1 MNPFTRREALAAVTT
16 GLVALA
22 GCTGS
27 REVESEP
34 DPDEKPVDFEFQSA
48 RLATGEPIVE
58 PEKRAETTV
67 RPQRARHYSDYLA
80 TAEDLDAVDFATNEA
95 ATKLRDYARE
105 TNFETESIFLWI
117 SGVDECHEIV
127 LRQATVDDDGDP
139 HLDFCRAVR
148 SADVACSSERTH
160 TVGFAVR
167 LPVDGRGVSGHGS
180 GMSSRCRG
188 RPDPT
193 IFDGTVTVQ
202 SGDAE

>member
-1 MNPFTRREALAAVTT
+1 MNPFTRRETLAAVTT

-27 REVESEP
+27 QQVETEP
-34 DPDEKPVDFEFQSA
+34 DPTEESVDFEFQSA
-48 RLATGEPIVE
+48 RLRSGEPIVE
-58 PEKRAETTV
+58 PEKRQETTV

-80 TAEDLDAVDFATNEA
+80 TAEDLEAVDFATNEA
-95 ATKLRDYARE
+95 ATQLRDYAQE
-105 TNFETESIFLWI
+105 TNFEGESLFLWT
-117 SGVDECHEIV
+117 SGVEECHKIV
-127 LRQATVDDDGDP
+127 LRQATVDDDGGP
-139 HLDFCRAVR
+139 HLDFCRTPR